1 MTLLRRRRRVWSS
14 LAVVLLF
21 CSAMASVMT
30 RVPSSA
36 AKSQIIDSVLGAIEF
51 CHYES
56 DSTAGG
62 SSPPGLPKAPHC
74 PACLLIGAMALIGLA
89 VLTALPTDVRPGL
102 RVCIARLL
110 TLPSPIRVG
119 GVGSRAPPIMA

>member
-1 MTLLRRRRRVWSS
+1 MTLVRRRKRLWSS
-14 LAVVLLF
+14 LAIALLF

-30 RVPSSA
+30 RMPSSV

-62 SSPPGLPKAPHC
+62 PSPKAPHC

-89 VLTALPTDVRPGL
+89 VLTALPIDARPGL
-102 RVCIARLL
+102 RVRIARLL
-110 TLPSPIRVG
+110 PLPSPIRVG

>member
-1 MTLLRRRRRVWSS
+1 MTLLRRRKRLWSS
-14 LAVVLLF
+14 LAIALLF

-30 RVPSSA
+30 RMPSSV

-56 DSTAGG
+56 DPNAGDPL
-62 SSPPGLPKAPHC
+62 PPGLPKAPHC

-89 VLTALPTDVRPGL
+89 VLTALPIDAGPGPRVR
-102 RVCIARLL
+102 IARQLP
-110 TLPSPIRVG
+110 LPSPIRVG

>member
-1 MTLLRRRRRVWSS
+1 MTLLRRRKRLWSS

-30 RVPSSA
+30 RMPSSA

-56 DSTAGG
+56 NSITGG
-62 SSPPGLPKAPHC
+62 ASPPGLPKAPHC

-89 VLTALPTDVRPGL
+89 VLTAVPIEARPGL
-102 RVCIARLL
+102 RVGFARLL
-110 TLPSPIRVG
+110 PLPSPIRAG
-119 GVGSRAPPIMA
+119 GVGCRAPPIMA